1 MNTQYY
7 QIITKEKIIKKT
19 LISFSIKITDFIF
32 NQSVTLLV
40 TLYDTDGA
48 IVENN
53 FLILEGSDYN
63 NWSNNDDYII
73 NYVCQKF
80 GLSTVA
86 I

>member
-7 QIITKEKIIKKT
+7 QIIPKEKIIKKT

-53 FLILEGSDYN
+53 FLVLEGSDYN

-86 I
+86 V